1 MTMIELPTSAA
12 LSAYTTWLKIEGL
25 VYMGVFFVVYY
36 IKIGLAWHDAGA
48 PFVLSDIKFHP
59 YWNMITIPWYGVLGL
74 CLYCASFDPAANKLL
89 LSYTMWG
96 ANFAHGIVATSSLF
110 NGVPTTAPHY
120 IGPSLIGDIPESMFG
135 LYQYDKL
142 FAAIPL
148 WFGLFLINLCF
159 AKKYLGS
166 ALLPWDVKT
175 AGKISPPASD
185 RSDSSDV
192 PLVNLRRS
200 PRHKEV
206 YGGE

>member
-1 MTMIELPTSAA
+1 MAIQVAPIKGMTGYS
-12 LSAYTTWLKIEGL
+12 TWLKLEGAIF
-25 VYMGVFFVVYY
+25 MTVFFVVYY
-36 IKIGLAWHDAGA
+36 IKIGLAWHDAGT
-48 PFVLSDIKFHP
+48 PFSWSDNKYHP

-120 IGPSLIGDIPESMFG
+120 VGPSLIGDIPESMFG